1 MSGRARAG
9 GRGRGLHTRPRDPQS
24 NFLFSVARSSSIDLS
39 HPVLALFS
47 PSFFILDR
55 DRAERNRWWQVCQAS
70 PAE

>member
-1 MSGRARAG
+1 MSGRAWAGAG
-9 GRGRGLHTRPRDPQS
+9 GDSTRARPRDPQS